1 MNISSVLHRAARIYP
16 DFVLGTGN
24 EAFSKTL
31 KETVKNRGKDTGYF
45 KSVWQGIKDG
55 GKAAED
61 HNKKITKLRGGFF
74 QSFWHDLKTTPTKI
88 AQGWRAG
95 TRLADK
101 AGKEGFSK
109 FWTQLKGSGNGLLKR
124 MPLIGSLLVVGFELP
139 NIIRAT
145 KDEGIFSGLVETTK
159 SGLRLG
165 AGMTCAAIGQALIP
179 IPLVGGLAGWIVG
192 DSLMGL
198 FTGKSYSE
206 KKEANQKLAS
216 ATTNADNTYEQAL
229 KQYQAL
235 QQANNNVSFGQ
246 ASIPQSTLT
255 PQQVAALG
263 AQLNSGYGLTN
274 TMNQDFMKLTSGMTR
289 GVNYFG

>member
-16 DFVLGTGN
+16 DFVLGTGS
-24 EAFSKTL
+24 EAFTNTL
-31 KETVKNRGKDTGYF
+31 KNTVKNRAKDTGYF
-45 KSVWQGIKDG
+45 ESVWKGIKEG
-55 GKAAED
+55 GIAAEN
-61 HNKKITKLRGGFF
+61 HNKQVTKLHGGFF
-74 QSFWHDLKTTPTKI
+74 QSFWHDLKTTPNKI

-101 AGKEGFSK
+101 AGKNSISK

-124 MPLIGSLLVVGFELP
+124 MPVIGSLLVIGFELP

-179 IPLVGGLAGWIVG
+179 IPLVGGLAGWIIG

-198 FTGKSYSE
+198 FTGKSYTE
-206 KKEANQKLAS
+206 KKEANQKLLSAS
-216 ATTNADNTYEQAL
+216 ANADSTYEQAL

-235 QQANNNVSFGQ
+235 QAQNQNVSFGQ
-246 ASIPQSTLT
+246 ASIPQATLT
-255 PQQVAALG
+255 PQQVMALG

-289 GVNYFG
+289 GVNYLG